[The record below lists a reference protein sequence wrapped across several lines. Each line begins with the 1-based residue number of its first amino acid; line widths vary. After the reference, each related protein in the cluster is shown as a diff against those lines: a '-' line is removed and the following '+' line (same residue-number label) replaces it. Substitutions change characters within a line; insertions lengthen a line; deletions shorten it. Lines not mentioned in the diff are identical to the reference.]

1 MFTTKIHNKEYTTCI
16 YNASGVNCRT
26 RSNLEELNT
35 SISPII
41 LSKSCTVNYREG
53 NSEPRYYEN
62 DILSI
67 NSSGL
72 PNLGFYFYNSLQFED
87 KDYFLSLSGMSMDD
101 NLHMVTNLSN
111 NINGIE
117 LNLSCPNVAGK
128 SQVGYDFE
136 TTEEILRK
144 VSEILDT
151 TKTTFGIKLPP
162 YFDELHFNKV
172 AEIINESKVNSIT
185 CVNSLGNGLVVDTES
200 ESVVIK
206 PKSGFGGIG
215 GKVIKPIAL
224 ANVHKFYTLTNSSV
238 IGCGGIYNGED
249 AFQHIL
255 CGASA
260 IQVGTCLYSEGT
272 KCFERI
278 QNELKEIMDKKNYT
292 TINDFK
298 GHLNYL

>member
-1 MFTTKIHNKEYTTCI
+1 MFNTKIHNKEYTTCI

-26 RSNLEELNT
+26 KEDLVDLNN

-41 LSKSCTVNYREG
+41 LSKSCTINYREG
-53 NSEPRYYEN
+53 NPEPRYYEN
-62 DILSI
+62 ELLSI

-72 PNLGFYFYNSLQFED
+72 PNLGFDFYNSLQFTD

-111 NINGIE
+111 NIKGIE

-128 SQVGYDFE
+128 SQIGYDFE

-151 TKTTFGIKLPP
+151 NRIIFGIKLPP

-185 CVNSLGNGLVVDTES
+185 CVNSLGNGLVVDIDS

-206 PKSGFGGIG
+206 PKNGFGGIG
-215 GKVIKPIAL
+215 GKVIKPISL
-224 ANVHKFYTLTNSSV
+224 ANVHKFYTLTNTSI
-238 IGCGGIYNGED
+238 IGCGGIYNGKD
-249 AFQHIL
+249 AFEHIL

-260 IQVGTCLYSEGT
+260 IQVGTCLYSEGS
-272 KCFERI
+272 KCFGRI
-278 QNELKEIMDKKNYT
+278 QNELKEIIEKKNYT
-292 TINDFK
+292 KITDFK